1 MPLAPHCSLS
11 IGAAAEASG
20 VTAKMIRHYEDIGLI
35 KHVRRTTAGYR
46 LYAPDDVHV
55 LSFIRQSRRLGFSM
69 AEIGTLLG
77 LWRDKKR
84 PSRKVRELAQT
95 HIDELNQKIQD
106 LQAMKATLTRL
117 VDCCHGDERP
127 DCPILEELARNDV
140 PKDGPKEV
148 RKEVRKNMITTPAA
162 KRKQKSTLHDGH

>member
-1 MPLAPHCSLS
+1 MVLTGTLKMVFSPLSSLN

-35 KHVRRTTAGYR
+35 KRVRRTESGYR
-46 LYAPDDVHV
+46 LYTPDDVHV
-55 LSFIRQSRRLGFSM
+55 LRFIRQSRSLGFSM
-69 AEIGTLLG
+69 AEIGMLLG

-95 HIDELNQKIQD
+95 HVADLNRKIQD
-106 LQAMKATLTRL
+106 MLAMKATLTRL

-127 DCPILEELARNDV
+127 DCPILEELAREDLV
-140 PKDGPKEV
+140 VAP
-148 RKEVRKNMITTPAA
+148 PA
-162 KRKQKSTLHDGH
+162 KSKKKSAPHECH